1 MTARG
6 ITAADIWR
14 DIQIADS
21 LDIDPA
27 YINWIGKAIRR
38 DPRYNWNKQQ
48 LADLGV
54 IGLDWD
60 TVTDEQVKELA
71 LRLRDRNKP

>member
-1 MTARG
+1 M
-6 ITAADIWR
+6 AADIWR

-21 LDIDPA
+21 LDIDPV

-38 DPRYNWNKQQ
+38 DPRYNWTEQW